1 MSRPGRGA
9 LAVLIVAGALPGCFG
24 GEDERTVRA
33 AALAVQ
39 SGELAVQLESQPKP
53 AAGAPAVIVQL
64 AFGPEADLDLYVTDP
79 LLETVYFAR
88 HESRTGG
95 RIGADVRCDTPG
107 ERIEEVR
114 FDAPWPGR
122 YRVGVDHPRRC
133 DDEAAP
139 APAAYAVTAQVHG
152 AIYRAE
158 GTVDLEHFELVV
170 LEFELQEG
178 SADEQRLEI
187 N

>member
-1 MSRPGRGA
+1 MNRNGRGA
-9 LAVLIVAGALPGCFG
+9 VAILLVAGVLQGCVG
-24 GEDERTVRA
+24 GEDERAAEA
-33 AALAVQ
+33 AALAEQ
-39 SGELAVQLESQPKP
+39 SDDLATHLESQPKP
-53 AAGAPAVIVQL
+53 SADGPAVIVQL

-114 FDAPWPGR
+114 FAAPWPGR
-122 YRVGVDHPRRC
+122 YRVGIDHPRRC
-133 DDEAAP
+133 DDEPAP
-139 APAAYAVTAQVHG
+139 APAAYAVTARVDSNT
-152 AIYRAE
+152 YRAQ
-158 GTVDLEHFELVV
+158 GTVDLERFEVIV

-178 SADEQRLEI
+178 SADEQRLEFD
-187 N
+187 